1 MEALTSILE
10 VTPIGWVINNGAQ
23 LAPFAMFTFYGVKQT
38 VIDYRRKYGRFSQ
51 YLTVEAK

>member
-51 YLTVEAK
+51 YLTAEAK